1 MTVRQVVQYILIAF
15 MLVGF
20 SCMVYFFSWFDHA
33 LGFSS
38 APSLS
43 PKASNRAF
51 AEQTSSTLGTVP
63 AVGAAEI
70 GEQLNQANRLL
81 DEATDFQASAVTAA
95 VTWQTDIESFREIPA
110 GKLAINDAE
119 LPEYQK
125 LVEQMAFVTSAN
137 RPSPEQLA
145 KVALRIENL
154 KGKTQS
160 LADQSNPTPLNTSEL
175 TEIIT
180 LHSASKQASEA
191 WTLALH
197 QATAIK
203 HKLSQQL
210 VAVEAEVAQPET
222 VGDKIL
228 EAETT
233 AVLQDLDA
241 QIERE
246 AATKALERARA
257 EEAQALVAEATRPE
271 VTALL
276 APFLTHRYVQ
286 PREMAGTTL
295 RFKKTVDESPISLT
309 ALNGINAL
317 ADSEA
322 GLVRLATL
330 GGHWQLSEPRWSM
343 KSQAKYWS
351 DEDREMLKKAQDM
364 LRIYGP
370 TLVQQGLLA
379 P

>member
-1 MTVRQVVQYILIAF
+1 MYTFYKIRWYLSALLMLLGFLTV
-15 MLVGF
+15 VG
-20 SCMVYFFSWFDHA
+20 FFSWGERK
-33 LGFSS
+33 LG
-38 APSLS
+38 LS
-43 PKASNRAF
+43 PKVVPSKASSRSVAPPTPDIPTTASAIN
-51 AEQTSSTLGTVP
+51 
-63 AVGAAEI
+63 AAEI
-70 GEQLNQANRLL
+70 GEQLARANRLL
-81 DEATDFQASAVTAA
+81 DEATDFQASAVNAA
-95 VTWQTDIESFREIPA
+95 VTWQTDIESFRETPA
-110 GKLAINDAE
+110 GKLAVNDGE

-137 RPSPEQLA
+137 RASPEQLA
-145 KVALRIENL
+145 KVASRIESL

-160 LADQSNPTPLNTSEL
+160 LGDQSNPTPLNTSEL

-180 LHSASKQASEA
+180 IHSASKQASEA
-191 WTLALH
+191 WTLALQ

-203 HKLSQQL
+203 HKLTQQL
-210 VAVEAEVAQPET
+210 VAIDAEAAQPET

-246 AATKALERARA
+246 AAAKILERVRD
-257 EEAQALVAEATRPE
+257 EEAQALVAEATKPE

-276 APFLTHRYVQ
+276 EPFLTHRCVQ

-295 RFKKTVDESPISLT
+295 RFKKTIDQMPISLA

-330 GGHWQLSEPRWSM
+330 GGHWQLSEPKWSV
-343 KSQAKYWS
+343 KSQARYWS

>member
-1 MTVRQVVQYILIAF
+1 MHTYYRLKWYICAVL
-15 MLVGF
+15 MGLGF
-20 SCMVYFFSWFDHA
+20 LTIVYFASWGERK
-33 LGFSS
+33 LG
-38 APSLS
+38 LS
-43 PKASNRAF
+43 PKVVPPKVANRSVAPPTPNGLTTASAIN
-51 AEQTSSTLGTVP
+51 
-63 AVGAAEI
+63 AAEI
-70 GEQLNQANRLL
+70 SEQIAQANRLL
-81 DEATDFQASAVTAA
+81 DEATDFQASAVNAA
-95 VTWQTDIESFREIPA
+95 VTWQTDIESFRDTPA
-110 GKLAINDAE
+110 GKLAVNDGE

-125 LVEQMAFVTSAN
+125 LVEQMAFVTSGN

-180 LHSASKQASEA
+180 LHSASKQASET
-191 WTLALH
+191 WTLALQ

-203 HKLSQQL
+203 HKLTQQL
-210 VAVEAEVAQPET
+210 VAVEAEAAQPET

-246 AATKALERARA
+246 AAAKTLERARA
-257 EEAQALVAEATRPE
+257 EEAQAFVAEATRPE

-351 DEDREMLKKAQDM
+351 DEDRKMLKKAQDM

>member
-1 MTVRQVVQYILIAF
+1 MYTFYKIRWYLSALLMVLGFMTV
-15 MLVGF
+15 VG
-20 SCMVYFFSWFDHA
+20 FFSWGESQ
-33 LGFSS
+33 LG
-38 APSLS
+38 LS
-43 PKASNRAF
+43 PKVMPPKASSR
-51 AEQTSSTLGTVP
+51 SVVP
-63 AVGAAEI
+63 PTPNGLTTASATNVAEI
-70 GEQLNQANRLL
+70 GEQIAQANRLL
-81 DEATDFQASAVTAA
+81 DEAADFQASAVNAA
-95 VTWQTDIESFREIPA
+95 VIWQTDIESFRETPA
-110 GKLAINDAE
+110 GTLATTDGE
-119 LPEYQK
+119 LREYQK

-145 KVALRIENL
+145 KVASRIESL
-154 KGKTQS
+154 KGRTQS
-160 LADQSNPTPLNTSEL
+160 LADQSNPAPLNTSEL

-180 LHSASKQASEA
+180 IHSASKQASEA
-191 WTLALH
+191 WTLALQ

-203 HKLSQQL
+203 HKLTQQL
-210 VAVEAEVAQPET
+210 VAIEAEAAQTVT
-222 VGDKIL
+222 VGDKIA

-246 AATKALERARA
+246 AAAQILERARA

-286 PREMAGTTL
+286 PREIAGTTL

-317 ADSEA
+317 ANSET

-330 GGHWQLSEPRWSM
+330 GGHWQLSEPRWSV

-370 TLVQQGLLA
+370 TLVQLGLLA

>member
-1 MTVRQVVQYILIAF
+1 MYTYYKLKWYACAVLMV
-15 MLVGF
+15 VGF
-20 SCMVYFFSWFDHA
+20 LTVVGFFSWSENQ
-33 LGFSS
+33 LG
-38 APSLS
+38 LS
-43 PKASNRAF
+43 PKVVPSKASSRSIAPPTPNSLTTAS
-51 AEQTSSTLGTVP
+51 AINT
-63 AVGAAEI
+63 AEI
-70 GEQLNQANRLL
+70 SEQIAQANRLL
-81 DEATDFQASAVTAA
+81 DEAADFQASAVNAA
-95 VTWQTDIESFREIPA
+95 VTWQTDIESFRETHA
-110 GKLAINDAE
+110 GKLAVNDGE

-125 LVEQMAFVTSAN
+125 LVEQMAFVTSCN

-145 KVALRIENL
+145 EVALRIENL
-154 KGKTQS
+154 KGKTQL

-191 WTLALH
+191 WTLALQ

-210 VAVEAEVAQPET
+210 VAIEAEAAQPET
-222 VGDKIL
+222 VGDKVL

-246 AATKALERARA
+246 AAAKILERARA
-257 EEAQALVAEATRPE
+257 EEAQALVAEATSPD

-276 APFLTHRYVQ
+276 APFLAHRYVQ

-364 LRIYGP
+364 LRIYGT

>member
-1 MTVRQVVQYILIAF
+1 MHTYYRLKWYVCAVL
-15 MLVGF
+15 MGLGF
-20 SCMVYFFSWFDHA
+20 LTIVYFTSWGERK
-33 LGFSS
+33 LG
-38 APSLS
+38 LS
-43 PKASNRAF
+43 PKVVPPKVANRSVAPP
-51 AEQTSSTLGTVP
+51 TPNGLTTVS
-63 AVGAAEI
+63 AINAAEI
-70 GEQLNQANRLL
+70 SEQLAQANRLL
-81 DEATDFQASAVTAA
+81 DEATDFQASAVNTA
-95 VTWQTDIESFREIPA
+95 VTWQTDIESFRDTPA
-110 GKLAINDAE
+110 GKLAVNDGK

-125 LVEQMAFVTSAN
+125 LVEQMAFVTSAS

-145 KVALRIENL
+145 KVALRLENL
-154 KGKTQS
+154 KGKTQL

-191 WTLALH
+191 WTLALQ

-203 HKLSQQL
+203 HKLTQQL
-210 VAVEAEVAQPET
+210 AAVEAEAAQPET

-246 AATKALERARA
+246 ATAKILERARA

-295 RFKKTVDESPISLT
+295 RFEKTVDEAPISLS

-330 GGHWQLSEPRWSM
+330 GGHWQLSEPKWSV

-351 DEDREMLKKAQDM
+351 DDDREMLKKAQDM

>member
-1 MTVRQVVQYILIAF
+1 M
-15 MLVGF
+15 
-20 SCMVYFFSWFDHA
+20 
-33 LGFSS
+33 
-38 APSLS
+38 
-43 PKASNRAF
+43 
-51 AEQTSSTLGTVP
+51 
-63 AVGAAEI
+63 
-70 GEQLNQANRLL
+70 
-81 DEATDFQASAVTAA
+81 DEAADFQASAVNAA
-95 VTWQTDIESFREIPA
+95 ATWQTDIASFREAPA
-110 GKLAINDAE
+110 RKLDATDSE
-119 LPEYQK
+119 RREYQK
-125 LVEQMAFVTSAN
+125 LIEQMAFVTSAN
-137 RPSPEQLA
+137 RASPEQIA
-145 KVALRIENL
+145 KAASRIESL
-154 KGKTQS
+154 KGKTQA
-160 LADQSNPTPLNTSEL
+160 LAGQANPTRLTTSEL

-180 LHSASKQASEA
+180 LHSESKQASEA
-191 WTLALH
+191 WTLALQ

-203 HKLSQQL
+203 HKLTQQL
-210 VAVEAEVAQPET
+210 VAIEADTVQPET
-222 VGDKIL
+222 VGAEIF

-246 AATKALERARA
+246 AAAKILERARA

-271 VTALL
+271 VTAML

-295 RFKKTVDESPISLT
+295 RFKKTMDEGPISLT

-322 GLVRLATL
+322 GLVRLAIL
-330 GGHWQLSEPRWSM
+330 GGHWELSEPKWSV

>member
-1 MTVRQVVQYILIAF
+1 
-15 MLVGF
+15 
-20 SCMVYFFSWFDHA
+20 
-33 LGFSS
+33 
-38 APSLS
+38 
-43 PKASNRAF
+43 
-51 AEQTSSTLGTVP
+51 
-63 AVGAAEI
+63 
-70 GEQLNQANRLL
+70 
-81 DEATDFQASAVTAA
+81 
-95 VTWQTDIESFREIPA
+95 
-110 GKLAINDAE
+110 
-119 LPEYQK
+119 
-125 LVEQMAFVTSAN
+125 MAFVTSAN
-137 RPSPEQLA
+137 RASPEQLA

-160 LADQSNPTPLNTSEL
+160 LADQSIPTPLNTSEL

-191 WTLALH
+191 WTLALQ

-210 VAVEAEVAQPET
+210 VAIEAEAAQPET
-222 VGDKIL
+222 VGDKIFG
-228 EAETT
+228 AKTT

-246 AATKALERARA
+246 AAAKILERARA

-295 RFKKTVDESPISLT
+295 RFKKTVDEGPISFT

-330 GGHWQLSEPRWSM
+330 GGHWQLSEPRWSV

-370 TLVQQGLLA
+370 TLLQQGLLA